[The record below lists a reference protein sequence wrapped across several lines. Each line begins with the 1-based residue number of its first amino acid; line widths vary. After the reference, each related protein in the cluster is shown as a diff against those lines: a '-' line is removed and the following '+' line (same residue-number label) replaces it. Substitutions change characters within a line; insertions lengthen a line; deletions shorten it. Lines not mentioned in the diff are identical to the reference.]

1 MKIFPA
7 IDLRSGRVVRLTK
20 GDYDRMTTYNDD
32 PAAVAASFRADGA
45 EMLHVVDLD
54 GARDG
59 APTVRSSIA
68 AITAVP
74 GLSVQVGGGIRSEER
89 ICDYLELG
97 VDRVILG
104 SAAVNNFPWLQ
115 EMLRRYAD
123 HIVVGV
129 DARDGFVAVHGW
141 ETVTKLDS
149 MDFCRRLEDA
159 GVQTVVY
166 TDISKDGMLSG
177 TNLEIYRRLTEE
189 TDLRVIASGGVS
201 FMEEIAE
208 LKAMGVYGVI
218 VGKAIYEKKL
228 SLRECLAVARS

>member
-89 ICDYLELG
+89 ICDYL
-97 VDRVILG
+97 
-104 SAAVNNFPWLQ
+104 
-115 EMLRRYAD
+115 
-123 HIVVGV
+123 
-129 DARDGFVAVHGW
+129 
-141 ETVTKLDS
+141 
-149 MDFCRRLEDA
+149 
-159 GVQTVVY
+159 
-166 TDISKDGMLSG
+166 
-177 TNLEIYRRLTEE
+177 
-189 TDLRVIASGGVS
+189 
-201 FMEEIAE
+201 
-208 LKAMGVYGVI
+208 
-218 VGKAIYEKKL
+218 
-228 SLRECLAVARS
+228 